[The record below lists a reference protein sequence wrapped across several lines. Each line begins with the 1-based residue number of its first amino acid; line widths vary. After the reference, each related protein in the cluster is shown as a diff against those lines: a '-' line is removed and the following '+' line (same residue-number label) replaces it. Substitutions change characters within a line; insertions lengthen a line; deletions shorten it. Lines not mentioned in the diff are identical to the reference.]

1 MIQPSTFQG
10 IIPPM
15 ITPLNSDLSLD
26 VHHAEKLIEHLI
38 DGGVHGIFIL
48 GTTGEFAGLS
58 SDVKSDLIRLTCR
71 QVKERVPVLVG
82 VTDCSFV
89 ESLDLAAIAKESGA
103 DALVAAAPF
112 YMNIGQ
118 DELIFYYQKL
128 ADAVELPL
136 FLYDMPSHTKI
147 NIEIK
152 TALELSKHPN
162 IIGIKDSSG
171 NPENFHAL
179 CKAFKDQP
187 AFKIFVG
194 PEEILA
200 QTLEMGGNGG
210 VTGGANLF
218 PKLYVALYD
227 AFRKNESETV
237 RKLQDTILFL
247 SENLYN
253 NGTYRSSY
261 LKGLKAAMSFEG
273 LCQGNFAPPLFPYSE
288 SEKAELY
295 PKFLE
300 VKERVQKS
308 LIAKKLSIDL

>member
-1 MIQPSTFQG
+1 MKPLNSFQG

-15 ITPLNSDLSLD
+15 ITPLNPDLSLD
-26 VHHAEKLIEHLI
+26 VPLAEKLIEHLI
-38 DGGVHGIFIL
+38 GGGVHGIFIL

-71 QVKERVPVLVG
+71 QVKGRVPILVG
-82 VTDCSFV
+82 ITDCSFV
-89 ESLDLAAIAKESGA
+89 ESLDLAAIAKESCA

-118 DELIFYYQKL
+118 EELIFYYQKL
-128 ADAVELPL
+128 SNMVELPL

-147 NIEIK
+147 NIEIESVV
-152 TALELSKHPN
+152 ELSKHPN

-171 NPENFHAL
+171 NPRNFRAL
-179 CKAFKDQP
+179 CDAFRDQP
-187 AFKIFVG
+187 DFKIFVG

-200 QTLEMGGNGG
+200 DTLEMGGHGG

-218 PKLYVALYD
+218 PKLYVALYE
-227 AFRKNESETV
+227 AFQKKETETV
-237 RKLQDTILFL
+237 NKLQDTILFL
-247 SENLYN
+247 SKNLYT

-261 LKGLKAAMSFEG
+261 LKGLKAAMAFEG

-288 SEKAELY
+288 SEKEELY
-295 PKFLE
+295 PKFNE
-300 VKERVQKS
+300 VKKRVQES
-308 LIAKKLSIDL
+308 LMS